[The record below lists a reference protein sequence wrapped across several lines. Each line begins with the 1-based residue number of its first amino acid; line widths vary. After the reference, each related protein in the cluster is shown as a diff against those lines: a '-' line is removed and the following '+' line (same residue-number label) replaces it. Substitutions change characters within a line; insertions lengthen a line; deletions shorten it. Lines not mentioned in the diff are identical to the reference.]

1 MAAKKLIFVVLHP
14 HPSFMSFSR
23 LLFFIAILLSTL
35 ANPVFVQAQET
46 RSADKILAIVGR
58 NRIVL
63 QSELEQNIAQ
73 LQQQNGTEFTDS
85 MKCQMLQQIIMQKM
99 FVEQAERDSLLVND
113 EEVEGNIDNKLRYY
127 TRMYGSKEK
136 LEEAAG
142 KTIYQLKDEQKDNVR
157 EQLMAEKMQAKL
169 LEHVKVTP
177 ADVQTFY
184 NQLPKDSLPFFP
196 ATIEVG
202 QIVIDAP
209 TSPELDKYAY
219 DQLAD
224 IRKQIV
230 TDGKSFET
238 MAGLY
243 SQDPGSRDNG
253 GLYAGVT
260 RDGGFAQEFV
270 TAAFR
275 LQNGEV
281 SPVVKTQFGYHII
294 QMVKRKGEQ
303 VDLRHILI
311 IPQHTAADYKLAM
324 DRLDSVR
331 SQIVAGKLTFSEAVG
346 KYSTDQQSKMTG
358 GMISDTRTNSTA
370 LEVDQLDPALALGI
384 DSLKPGA
391 ISQPQMFKNATGEQ
405 SSRIVFMK
413 SRTEPHK
420 ANLTDDYSKIQAVAL
435 SQKQNKYLES
445 WIDAKLPTY
454 YLKIN
459 KDYGSC
465 PQMQHWVSR
474 TASR

>member
-1 MAAKKLIFVVLHP
+1 MR
-14 HPSFMSFSR
+14 FSR
-23 LLFFIAILLSTL
+23 FIVFAVAVLCAGISSFNAL
-35 ANPVFVQAQET
+35 AQDG
-46 RSADKILAIVGR
+46 RSADKILAVVGR

-63 QSELEQNIAQ
+63 QSELEQNILQ
-73 LQQQNGTEFTDS
+73 LQQQNPQEFTDS
-85 MKCQMLQQIIMQKM
+85 MKCQMLQQIVMQKM
-99 FVEQAERDSLLVND
+99 FVEQAERDSLLVSD

-127 TRMYGSKEK
+127 ARMYGSKEK

-169 LEHVKVTP
+169 LEHVKITP
-177 ADVQTFY
+177 AEVQSFFSKAS
-184 NQLPKDSLPFFP
+184 KDSLPFYP
-196 ATIEVG
+196 ATVEVG

-219 DQLAD
+219 DQIAD

-230 TDGKSFET
+230 TDGKNFET

-270 TAAFR
+270 QAAFR

-281 SPVVKTQFGYHII
+281 SPIVKTTFGYHII
-294 QMVKRKGEQ
+294 QMVKRKGDQ

-311 IPQHTAADYKLAM
+311 MPQHTSADYKLAM
-324 DRLDSVR
+324 ERLDSVR
-331 SQIVAGKLTFSEAVG
+331 SQIVAGKLSFAEAVG

-358 GMISDTRTNSTA
+358 GMIADSRTNSTS

-391 ISQPQMFKNATGEQ
+391 LSQPQMYRNERGEQ

-420 ANLTDDYSKIQAVAL
+420 ANLKDDYSKIQAVAL
-435 SQKQNKYLES
+435 SQKQNQHLEA

-454 YLKIN
+454 YLKVSG
-459 KDYGSC
+459 DYGTC
-465 PQMQHWVSR
+465 PQMQRWVAK
-474 TASR
+474 TNPMK

>member
-1 MAAKKLIFVVLHP
+1 
-14 HPSFMSFSR
+14 MSFSR
-23 LLFFIAILLSTL
+23 FILSAVALFSIGASSFTA
-35 ANPVFVQAQET
+35 AAQDG
-46 RSADKILAIVGR
+46 RSADKILAVVGR

-73 LQQQNGTEFTDS
+73 LQQQNPGDFTDS
-85 MKCQMLQQIIMQKM
+85 MKCQMLQQIVMQKM

-113 EEVEGNIDNKLRYY
+113 DEVEGNIDNKLRYY
-127 TRMYGSKEK
+127 MRMYGSREK

-169 LEHVKVTP
+169 LTNVKITP
-177 ADVQTFY
+177 AEVQSFY
-184 NQLPKDSLPFFP
+184 NKLPKDSLPFFP
-196 ATIEVG
+196 ATVEVG

-253 GLYAGVT
+253 GLYTGVT

-281 SPVVKTQFGYHII
+281 SPIVKTTFGYHII

-311 IPQHTAADYKLAM
+311 MPQHTPADYKLAM
-324 DRLDSVR
+324 ERLDSVR
-331 SQIVAGKLTFSEAVG
+331 SQIIAGKLSFAEAVG

-358 GMISDTRTNSTA
+358 GMIADARSGSTA

-391 ISQPQMFKNATGEQ
+391 ISQPQMYKNAQGEQ
-405 SSRIVFMK
+405 SSRIVFLK
-413 SRTEPHK
+413 SRTAPHK
-420 ANLTDDYSKIQAVAL
+420 ANLIDDYSKIQAVAL
-435 SQKQNKYLES
+435 SQKQNKHLES
-445 WIDAKLPTY
+445 WIESKLPTY
-454 YLKIN
+454 YLKISS
-459 KDYGSC
+459 DYGSC
-465 PQMQHWVSR
+465 PQMQRWVAR
-474 TASR
+474 TNPK